1 MDQAKSENHSI
12 AIAAPTTETN
22 LGGGYELMRFW
33 LLLVITLGFL
43 QVAALPERDLR
54 QAPVVI
60 GLALLLLAMMAL
72 QLQNARFGATIA
84 LTMTALSGLLIGA
97 LGGGFLGVTA
107 TAVLWPLL
115 FGFFTQGQRKEG
127 AFVSILLAIILG
139 LYSYFGMPLEQP
151 TKVWLAFLAN
161 SISLSL
167 LIPVAIQGASEF
179 FGAGNYL
186 QELSKARAEAKSARE
201 SATTRTRFI
210 AEMSHEIRTPLNAIL
225 GFSDIMREGL
235 FGKLSPQYQEYM
247 ELIHQSGKHLLD
259 LVSDLL
265 DMSKIEAGRYVLN
278 KNEVDVSKIAKD
290 TIRILSGS
298 AGRAQVKLDYLG
310 NSDVLLF
317 ADEKSLRQI
326 FINLLSN
333 AIKFTPNGGNIGIQ
347 VFEDENTVWIEVADS
362 GRGMGEDELRRIG
375 EPYLSS
381 DNTTPG
387 SRGTGLG
394 LALVKTLVEM
404 HGGKFEV
411 ASKIGVGTEVSIE
424 LPKPTN
430 CAD

>member
-12 AIAAPTTETN
+12 AIVTPSTEVN

-33 LLLVITLGFL
+33 LLLVIALGFL
-43 QVAALPERDLR
+43 HIAAFPERGFQ
-54 QAPVVI
+54 QATVII
-60 GLALLLLAMMAL
+60 GLALLPLAIIAL
-72 QLQNARFGATIA
+72 QLSNTRFGALIA
-84 LTMTALSGLLIGA
+84 LTMAALSGLLIGA

-115 FGFFTQGQRKEG
+115 FGFFTNTHRKEG
-127 AFVSILLAIILG
+127 AFVSVLLAIILG
-139 LYSYFGMPLEQP
+139 LYSYFGMPLDQP
-151 TKVWLAFLAN
+151 TNSWLAFLAN

-167 LIPVAIQGASEF
+167 LIPIAIQGAFEF
-179 FGAGNYL
+179 FGAGNYS
-186 QELSKARAEAKSARE
+186 QELNKARAEAELAKE

-290 TIRILSGS
+290 AIRILSGS
-298 AGRAQVKLDYLG
+298 AGRAKVKLEYLG
-310 NSDVLLF
+310 ASDVLLF

-326 FINLLSN
+326 FLNLLSN
-333 AIKFTPNGGNIGIQ
+333 AIKFTASGGNIEVQ

-362 GRGMGEDELRRIG
+362 GRGMGDDELKRIG

-387 SRGTGLG
+387 ARGTGLG
-394 LALVKTLVEM
+394 LALVRTLVEM

-411 ASKIGVGTEVSIE
+411 TSKIGVGTEVSIE

-430 CAD
+430 GAG